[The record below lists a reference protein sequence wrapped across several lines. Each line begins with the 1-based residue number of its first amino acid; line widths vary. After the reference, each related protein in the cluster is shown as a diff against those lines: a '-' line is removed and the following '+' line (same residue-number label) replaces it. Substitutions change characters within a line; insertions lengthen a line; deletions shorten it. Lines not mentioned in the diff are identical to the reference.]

1 MEKPEMAEGPAGE
14 GNGGEAGAAG
24 SSAGDGNPNFFV
36 RAAKR
41 LKLYAELVMF
51 SHTLFSLPF
60 ALAAMLM
67 AGGGF
72 PGFWTA
78 FWIVMAFT
86 GARNGANALNRLID
100 RHIDA
105 RNPRTAGRHLPAGTL
120 RRREALGIA
129 VFCFG
134 LLVLSAAMLNPLCLK
149 LLPLAVVIMV
159 VYSYTKRF
167 TWLCHFVLGA
177 ACAGASLGA
186 WVAVTGRLEW
196 QPLVL
201 TAANA
206 LWVTGFD
213 IIYATSDIEFD
224 RKERLHSIPARFG
237 KTWALL
243 GAAGLHGLTVLLL
256 AAAGWLN
263 GRGAFYYAGV
273 ILCAVLLAAEHLLVV
288 RGKILLASYRMN
300 QIMGVVFLVF
310 TCLDFFIK
318 LNP

>member
-1 MEKPEMAEGPAGE
+1 MVSRLKR
-14 GNGGEAGAAG
+14 AAG
-24 SSAGDGNPNFFV
+24 
-36 RAAKR
+36 R
-41 LKLYAELVMF
+41 LKLYGELVMF

-72 PGFWTA
+72 PGYWTA
-78 FWIVMAFT
+78 FWILMAFT

-120 RRREALGIA
+120 HRREALGIA
-129 VFCFG
+129 VFCFA
-134 LLVLSAAMLNPLCLK
+134 LLVLSAFMLNPLCVK
-149 LLPLAVVIMV
+149 LLPLAVIILIA
-159 VYSYTKRF
+159 YSYTKRF

-186 WVAVTGRLEW
+186 WVAVTGKLEW

-224 RKERLHSIPARFG
+224 RAERLHSLPARFG
-237 KTWALL
+237 KTVALW
-243 GAAGLHGLTVLLL
+243 GAAGLHGITVLLL
-256 AAAGWLN
+256 AAAGYLA
-263 GRGAFYYAGV
+263 GRGAFYFTGV
-273 ILCAVLLAAEHLLVV
+273 GLAALLLAAEHLLVV
-288 RGKILLASYRMN
+288 KGRILLASYRMN
-300 QIMGVVFLVF
+300 QILGTVFFLF
-310 TCLDFFIK
+310 TCLDIFVK
-318 LNP
+318 V